1 MITIRQAVLRSG
13 IVLALAGVTFGMCS
27 AFPNAADAA
36 QAGMVLRL
44 PENTDKYVSQL
55 VPPSK
60 EEEEWL
66 PSDTGL
72 LKRRYYP
79 RSASSQQEALRR
91 SLLASLI
98 LSGNDRRS
106 LHRPQVCLEAAGWT
120 IWKKTPTTIKVEG
133 KEPFD
138 VMDYSI
144 RRQDKQAD
152 GSMKESRAH
161 YVYWWVGKSATT
173 SSDFRRVWITVM
185 DNIFRNINN
194 VWGYPSVTT
203 FVDLKEGAT
212 AAESEA
218 AEEDARDRAMDFIH
232 LHAPMFQ
239 KSLGAEE
246 LADPSS
252 GADSSNA

>member
-1 MITIRQAVLRSG
+1 MMEIRQAVLKSG
-13 IVLALAGVTFGMCS
+13 VVLALAGVTFGMCS

-36 QAGMVLRL
+36 QSGMVLRL
-44 PENTDKYVSQL
+44 PETTDKYVSQL

-79 RSASSQQEALRR
+79 RSAGSQEEAMRL
-91 SLLASLI
+91 SILASLI

-120 IWKKTPTTIKVEG
+120 IWKKTPTTIKAEG
-133 KEPFD
+133 KEPFK

-161 YVYWWVGKSATT
+161 YVYWWVGKSTTT
-173 SSDFRRVWITVM
+173 SSDFQRILITVT

-203 FVDLKEGAT
+203 IVDLKEGAT
-212 AAESEA
+212 SAESEA
-218 AEEDARDRAMDFIH
+218 AEEDARDRAINFIQ

-239 KSLGAEE
+239 KSLGAKE

-252 GADSSNA
+252 GADSSNG